1 MLRHEIPSTLRT
13 LEPFDEVGDLEAV
26 ATAFRSCGHSLL
38 SKRKLWPQLPTGGA
52 PSPPPLVFSPV
63 AALVLENS

>member
-38 SKRKLWPQLPTGGA
+38 SKRKLWPQLLKLWRSLA
-52 PSPPPLVFSPV
+52 PPLVFSPV